1 MWIASM
7 LSIASELIR
16 RLRVY
21 IHEAVVFVQRIIS

>member
-16 RLRVY
+16 QLRVY
-21 IHEAVVFVQRIIS
+21 INEAVDVVLRIIS